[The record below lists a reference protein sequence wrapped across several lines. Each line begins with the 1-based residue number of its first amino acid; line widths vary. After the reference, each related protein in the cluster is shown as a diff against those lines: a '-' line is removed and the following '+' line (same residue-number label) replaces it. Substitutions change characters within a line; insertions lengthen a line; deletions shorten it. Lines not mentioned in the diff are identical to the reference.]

1 MESKMRKLKQNILNY
16 VSSFGIVQ
24 DFFKGRGVILMLHR
38 IAPYENKL
46 SPNENMKVSPE
57 FLEDFIVKSL
67 ESNIAF
73 ISIDELYNGLI
84 SGDLPE
90 YFICITIDDGYKDN
104 LTFGYPIFDKY
115 KIPFCIYVCTSF
127 PQQSANMWWFALED
141 YLLKNDSMCFDDNTY
156 DISSIAKKE
165 AMFMQIRNAIITQ
178 NTSYEHSGLE
188 NFGIE
193 YNPRDYDNLALS
205 WEDIIY
211 LDSQTANGGGQ
222 KLCTIGNHTHSHP
235 IFNQL
240 HTEQIKNDIIKSQN
254 LFKENLGYTPLHF
267 GYPFGGRIE
276 VDSSHFETIKELG
289 FLSAT
294 TTRHGS
300 IYPQH
305 RGYLHSL
312 PRVFFSPNFV
322 IESAF
327 KVRKKRVVT
336 N

>member
-1 MESKMRKLKQNILNY
+1 MQTLKQNILKY
-16 VSSFGIVQ
+16 ISSFGIVQ
-24 DFFKGRGVILMLHR
+24 DFFKGKGVILMLHR

-46 SPNENMKVSPE
+46 SPNENMKVAPE

-67 ESNIAF
+67 EAGYEF
-73 ISIDELYNGLI
+73 ISLDRLYDGLI

-90 YFICITIDDGYKDN
+90 YFLCITIDDGYKDN
-104 LTFGYPIFDKY
+104 LTFGYPIFAKY
-115 KIPFCIYVCTSF
+115 QIPFCIYVCTSF
-127 PQQSANMWWFALED
+127 PQRSANMWWFALED
-141 YLLKNDSMCFDDNTY
+141 YLLENDSIHFNNHTY
-156 DISSIAKKE
+156 DISSIVAKE
-165 AMFMQIRNAIITQ
+165 AMFMQIRNALITQ
-178 NTSYEHSGLE
+178 NTSYEHSGLKS
-188 NFGIE
+188 FGIE
-193 YNPRDYDNLALS
+193 YNPRDYDSLALT
-205 WEDIIY
+205 WEDIAY
-211 LDSQTANGGGQ
+211 LDRQMATFEGGGGQ

-240 HTEQIKNDIIKSQN
+240 TTEQIIEDITKAQN
-254 LFKENLGYTPLHF
+254 LFKEHLGYTPLHF

-276 VDSSHFETIKELG
+276 VDSSHFETIKNLG

-300 IYPQH
+300 IYYEH
-305 RGYLHSL
+305 KGYLHSL

-327 KVRKKRVVT
+327 KFRKKRVVT

>member
-141 YLLKNDSMCFDDNTY
+141 YLLKNDSICFDDNTY

-211 LDSQTANGGGQ
+211 LDSQTANGGG
-222 KLCTIGNHTHSHP
+222 GAEAMH
-235 IFNQL
+235 
-240 HTEQIKNDIIKSQN
+240 
-254 LFKENLGYTPLHF
+254 
-267 GYPFGGRIE
+267 
-276 VDSSHFETIKELG
+276 
-289 FLSAT
+289 
-294 TTRHGS
+294 
-300 IYPQH
+300 H
-305 RGYLHSL
+305 R
-312 PRVFFSPNFV
+312 
-322 IESAF
+322 
-327 KVRKKRVVT
+327 
-336 N
+336 